1 MVRLQKYETELRA
14 IWILFIPA
22 PPFPQWRVGGGQV
35 ESGDRVEFDVRSFP
49 PWSGRSLVTPLRDR
63 LATLNPTLWSV
74 LSLRSG

>member
-1 MVRLQKYETELRA
+1 M
-14 IWILFIPA
+14 
-22 PPFPQWRVGGGQV
+22 

>member
-1 MVRLQKYETELRA
+1 VVRLQKYETELRA

-22 PPFPQWRVGGGQV
+22 PPFPQV